1 MARLWQYS
9 EAHPKSAFSKK
20 LQRGDQ
26 VKFFKNAEKVA
37 LVSKAEKHFDPN
49 DRIRELVCTYSAKTG
64 QDFGGSS
71 GSKTARM
78 ETLWQFSLGYP
89 KPAFSKKVQ
98 RGDQGKFFKNR
109 PKSSPRLKGPK
120 ALWRKWHYPVIS
132 MYLKC
137 KDWTRFWRKKRLRM
151 AKLWQFLQG
160 HPKPAFSKNVQ
171 RGDQGK
177 FFKNRPKRSPRLKGV
192 KALWRKWHYP
202 LISMHL

>member
-1 MARLWQYS
+1 MA
-9 EAHPKSAFSKK
+9 K
-20 LQRGDQ
+20 
-26 VKFFKNAEKVA
+26 
-37 LVSKAEKHFDPN
+37 
-49 DRIRELVCTYSAKTG
+49 
-64 QDFGGSS
+64 
-71 GSKTARM
+71 
-78 ETLWQFSLGYP
+78 LWQFSQGHP

-109 PKSSPRLKGPK
+109 PKSSPRLKGLK

-160 HPKPAFSKNVQ
+160 HPKPAFSEKVQ

-177 FFKNRPKRSPRLKGV
+177 FFKNRPKSSPRLKGP
-192 KALWRKWHYP
+192 KALWRKWNCP
-202 LISMHL
+202 LISIHLKCKDWKRFLGKNTSPKVPEWPGYGNFRKVTQNPHFVKKCKGGTKENFSKIAQKVALVWKAQKHSSRNGIIL